1 LDQDGGDVP
10 GDGIDVGGVDGRDV
24 GGVVAVQ
31 VERTD
36 PVEPVACPS

>member
-1 LDQDGGDVP
+1 MAVMSRAMASTS
-10 GDGIDVGGVDGRDV
+10 VGVDGRDV
-24 GGVVAVQ
+24 GVVVAVQ